1 MTTLV
6 QPLPNLGAVHLVGM
20 AGQQFGDVFLG
31 WLVRGVVGF
40 PDNVQNRGELPCV
53 PTIMAG
59 LYCEWDNAG
68 GFYRG
73 GDADGV
79 SSSSSNICSNRMS
92 RTSEASPR
100 TARAAANAISQ

>member
-1 MTTLV
+1 
-6 QPLPNLGAVHLVGM
+6 M

-68 GFYRG
+68 
-73 GDADGV
+73 
-79 SSSSSNICSNRMS
+79 
-92 RTSEASPR
+92 EPPR
-100 TARAAANAISQ
+100 